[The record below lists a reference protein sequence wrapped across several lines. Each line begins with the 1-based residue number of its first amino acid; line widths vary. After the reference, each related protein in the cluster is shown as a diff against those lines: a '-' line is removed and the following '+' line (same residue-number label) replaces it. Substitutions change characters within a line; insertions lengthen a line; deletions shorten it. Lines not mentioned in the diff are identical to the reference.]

1 MHRPRPTQTQ
11 RGVALVIVLIALV
24 ILMISGVALVKSFG
38 VSMTQSGNLAFK
50 RDLKNE
56 AERAVLTGV
65 TLLTSGALST
75 ETARIADSLSN
86 NYSATRLAS
95 NSYGVPL
102 VLTDDSRFSSAGMT
116 GADITDTNTG
126 VTLRYVIDR
135 QCQAAGEIT
144 ATTCVTMSEST
155 DSSVD
160 GLHQQIKSES
170 RPIYRISVRASGPR
184 NTQVFIQTTVV
195 R

>member
-1 MHRPRPTQTQ
+1 MHRPRPIQPQ

-24 ILMISGVALVKSFG
+24 ILMISGVALVKSFST
-38 VSMTQSGNLAFK
+38 SMTQSGNLAFK

-56 AERAVLTGV
+56 AERAVLAGV

-75 ETARIADSLSN
+75 ETVRIADSLSN

-95 NSYGVPL
+95 NGYGIPL
-102 VLTDDSRFSSAGMT
+102 VLVDDSRFSSAGMT
-116 GADITDTNTG
+116 ATDITDANTG

-135 QCQAAGEIT
+135 QCQAAGDVT
-144 ATTCVTMSEST
+144 ATTCVTRTEST

-160 GLHQQIKSES
+160 GLHHQIKGES
-170 RPIYRISVRASGPR
+170 RPVYRISVRASGPR